1 MQNSHNLSVRHLRA
15 FLQIAATGSF
25 TRAAESLHQTQSTLT
40 ATIKQLE
47 QQVGL
52 SLFDRTTR
60 SVILTQAGERFLPQ
74 AKQLISDFDTA
85 IGDLQA
91 ISAHQHGLV
100 TVAAS
105 PSTVSRL
112 LPKLVQLYKAE
123 YPDVDICLRDDN
135 AAQLEQ
141 LIISNDADFAIAASH
156 SQHPDLNY
164 QQILT
169 DDYGVV
175 LTRHHPLSDIP
186 QLTWQQIEAE
196 PLVHLSSDSAI
207 RQQLTEHIPA
217 FSQPPGLEV
226 STTSG
231 LAALVEQG
239 LGITLLPALAA
250 STTAFQNLNFVPLS
264 NPLITRR
271 ICIITRKS
279 RSLSPAAAS
288 FLKLIQQYLEQA
300 RLPTHVRLTSQ

>member
-1 MQNSHNLSVRHLRA
+1 MLNNHNLSIRHLRA

-47 QQVGL
+47 QYVGL
-52 SLFDRTTR
+52 TLFDRTTR
-60 SVILTQAGERFLPQ
+60 RVFLTQAGERFLPQ
-74 AKQLISDFDTA
+74 ARQLISDFDTA

-91 ISAHQHGLV
+91 ISAHQQGLV

-123 YPDVDICLRDDN
+123 HPNVDICLRDDN
-135 AAQLEQ
+135 AALLEQ
-141 LIISNDADFAIAASH
+141 SVISNEADFAIAASH

-164 QQILT
+164 QPILT

-175 LTRHHPLSDIP
+175 LTRHHPLSDMT
-186 QLTWQQIEAE
+186 QLSWQQIDKES
-196 PLVHLSSDSAI
+196 LIHLSRDSAI

-217 FSQPPGLEV
+217 CSAPPGLEV
-226 STTSG
+226 STTAG

-250 STTAFQNLNFVPLS
+250 STTAFQNLSFVPLT
-264 NPLITRR
+264 NPAMTRR
-271 ICIITRKS
+271 ICVITRKS
-279 RSLSPAAAS
+279 RSLSPSAAS
-288 FLKLIQQYLEQA
+288 FLTLISEYLQQA
-300 RLPTHVRLTSQ
+300 RLPDFVRLTPP

>member
-1 MQNSHNLSVRHLRA
+1 MPNSHHLSIRHLRA
-15 FLQIAATGSF
+15 FLRIAETGSF

-47 QQVGL
+47 QHVGL

-60 SVILTQAGERFLPQ
+60 RVILTQAGERFMPQ

-91 ISAHQHGLV
+91 ISAHQQGLV

-141 LIISNDADFAIAASH
+141 LVISNDADFAIAARH
-156 SQHPDLNY
+156 SQHPDLEY
-164 QQILT
+164 RQILS

-175 LTRHHPLSDIP
+175 LTRHHPLSDMTK
-186 QLTWQQIEAE
+186 LSWQQIAGE
-196 PLVHLSSDSAI
+196 PLIHLSRDSAI

-217 FSQPPGLEV
+217 FSCPPGLEV
-226 STTSG
+226 STTAG

-250 STTAFQNLNFVPLS
+250 STTAFQNLSFVPLHD
-264 NPLITRR
+264 PAITRR

-288 FLKLIQQYLEQA
+288 FLQLITEYIEHA
-300 RLPTHVRLTSQ
+300 RLPGHVRLTRE